1 MCTITCYCS
10 LLTANDP
17 TDDAVPLPTAAA
29 NVLAEPA
36 AAAGIVV
43 DVCD

>member
-1 MCTITCYCS
+1 VHNHF
-10 LLTANDP
+10 LLLSANAANDP

-36 AAAGIVV
+36 AAAGMLSDI
-43 DVCD
+43 